1 MTDLLEILGHFH
13 ILLLHLP
20 IGILVYAF
28 AHYMY
33 DRFWGIATKRVDLSF
48 ALTLGVISA
57 CAAAITGLLLANKGS
72 YEGDVLSYHKW
83 LGISTA
89 VFSIVLLAFYRR
101 HHMTNLYMFMFAG
114 LMLLLGLTGH
124 YGGTI
129 THGENFLTSTSNK
142 MVSTALVTNID
153 EANVYQDMIMPI
165 IKSKC
170 VSCHNPSKIKGD
182 LLLHDK
188 AGWIA
193 GGKLGKPLVVGNL
206 AASLIHKRIHLPKS
220 EKEHMPPNGKKQLTT
235 EELKLMDWWMENMES
250 YEQKFADLSPPDNIK
265 IIVKALFS
273 GPKSNVKKADYQ
285 NVQILKEAGYEVLST
300 GKDSPF
306 LEVAFTNKSNIT
318 NSQLSKLKSIKD
330 QLLKLN
336 LSGTNIT
343 DKQISK
349 LPEFKNITNLN
360 LSKTSISSKALKSIS
375 NLESLQ
381 VLNIY
386 GTKVDND
393 IWKHM
398 AKLSNLKKLYI
409 WHTDILPEDIP
420 KNLKETIDINIG
432 DNSDMFK
439 KIKLGAPSILAANDL
454 FSDSII
460 VTLATNANEAII
472 KYSLDGQELTTD
484 ALSYKEPIVLR
495 QSTVIKAITTKENW
509 EESVPVSK
517 SFIKIEYQPL
527 EISLSPTPH
536 EKYNAGGNTKA
547 LIDFVKASNQFSD
560 KGWLGWE
567 GKDVTLVLDMGKVIP
582 ITTVSI
588 GSLQDNLSYIFLPKG
603 IKVSTSENGKTYD
616 QVASKTMQT
625 NKGLEDI
632 QVKNYIS
639 TFDSVNAQYVKVQIS
654 SQIKNPDWHPAPGA
668 PSWLFLDEVIVE

>member
-265 IIVKALFS
+265 
-273 GPKSNVKKADYQ
+273 
-285 NVQILKEAGYEVLST
+285 
-300 GKDSPF
+300 
-306 LEVAFTNKSNIT
+306 
-318 NSQLSKLKSIKD
+318 
-330 QLLKLN
+330 LKLN